1 MNGHEHHR
9 GRTGAPALGCARA
22 VRTLALALLLVSC
35 SRAPPNAT
43 PEGAV
48 REFIEV
54 METFDGNE
62 GDAEKLFDLLSER
75 AKKNL
80 RARAERYGAAS
91 GKKIAPS
98 AMLVPKRVS
107 LRFSPHSY
115 SAQIVGK
122 YALVDVLGV
131 RGSQRAQ
138 VPCVFEEGAWR
149 IDLVL
154 PEPPPMRMR
163 PSREN

>member
-1 MNGHEHHR
+1 MSRHR
-9 GRTGAPALGCARA
+9 GRTAAPALGWGRA
-22 VRTLALALLLVSC
+22 ISALTLALLLVSC

-43 PEGAV
+43 PDGAV
-48 REFIEV
+48 REFVEV

-62 GDAEKLFDLLSER
+62 EDAEKLFELLSER

-91 GKKIAPS
+91 GKKIAPA
-98 AMLVPKRVS
+98 AMIVPKRVS
-107 LRFSPHSY
+107 LRFTPHSY
-115 SAQIVGK
+115 SAQVVGQ

-154 PEPPPMRMR
+154 PELPPMRMR
-163 PSREN
+163 PSQEK